1 MTRGFL
7 SKTKNPRLRPNGTS
21 AFAGASA
28 SALRAAA
35 DRSAPACRSASEG
48 RDESSGR
55 PTDSPRSLFDRGFSR
70 EPNPRLPSRNNVG
83 GQASTHRSTSSKSA
97 QGSVLSELQCY
108 SAGESKDRRRNGI
121 FIDEPARPDF
131 VGARPCGSLRPGG
144 PARHSETEM
153 VRRGFFFKGSSKPIA
168 DDTRQTAMTL
178 QTYLSR
184 IAFFVSTNSPAC
196 RQ

>member
-35 DRSAPACRSASEG
+35 DRSAPACRSGSAG
-48 RDESSGR
+48 RDESSGKPADLPR
-55 PTDSPRSLFDRGFSR
+55 LILDRGLPRLFLDRGLPRSFLDRGFSR

-108 SAGESKDRRRNGI
+108 SAGESKDRRRNGV
-121 FIDEPARPDF
+121 FTDEPAR
-131 VGARPCGSLRPGG
+131 LLH
-144 PARHSETEM
+144 PAASE
-153 VRRGFFFKGSSKPIA
+153 RDR
-168 DDTRQTAMTL
+168 L
-178 QTYLSR
+178 
-184 IAFFVSTNSPAC
+184 C
-196 RQ
+196 